1 LDLGAEK
8 QNIKLLTLLSLE
20 AAVAVD
26 LQTHLTIDLAVA
38 AAQEDIEILFLL
50 NNQELVHQQRHL

>member
-26 LQTHLTIDLAVA
+26 LQTHLTIDLAA
-38 AAQEDIEILFLL
+38 EAAQEDIEILMLL